1 MVQDAE
7 TIEKETK
14 NENDDFIKTVI
25 KFNEIYTAA
34 LEQNKNK
41 STLMNYLMTYLA
53 GNNVSIFDDGLKIED
68 IFIDDDY
75 LFDSSN
81 EQETKNICDYV
92 VNDID
97 QTNFLFE
104 DLPKPEFVARDKH
117 LEKLSTKIKPSK
129 RFKRLSEKVKEK
141 YQKQRQK
148 RGAMKKLAKK
158 P

>member
-25 KFNEIYTAA
+25 KCNEIYTAV

-41 STLMNYLMTYLA
+41 STLINYLMTYLA
-53 GNNVSIFDDGLKIED
+53 GDNVSIFDNGLKTED

-81 EQETKNICDYV
+81 EQETKLKI
-92 VNDID
+92 
-97 QTNFLFE
+97 
-104 DLPKPEFVARDKH
+104 FVIMYIMILTRPISC
-117 LEKLSTKIKPSK
+117 LKI
-129 RFKRLSEKVKEK
+129 FQNQNL
-141 YQKQRQK
+141 
-148 RGAMKKLAKK
+148 
-158 P
+158 

>member
-1 MVQDAE
+1 
-7 TIEKETK
+7 
-14 NENDDFIKTVI
+14 
-25 KFNEIYTAA
+25 
-34 LEQNKNK
+34 
-41 STLMNYLMTYLA
+41 MNYLMTYLA
-53 GNNVSIFDDGLKIED
+53 GDNVSIFDDGLKTED